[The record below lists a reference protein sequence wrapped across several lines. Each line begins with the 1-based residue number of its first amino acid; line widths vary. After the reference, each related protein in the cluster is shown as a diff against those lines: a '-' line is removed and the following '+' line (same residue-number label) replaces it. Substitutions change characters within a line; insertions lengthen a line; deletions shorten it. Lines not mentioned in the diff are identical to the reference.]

1 MSETTSAELTTRDVL
16 VQIDRRLEL
25 SEGDV
30 RRLDAKLDDVESKL
44 TARIDEVESKLTA
57 RIDGVE
63 HKLTTR
69 IDDVEH
75 RLTAKIDEVDNRL
88 TARID
93 GLEAKIDLKIEL
105 LRKETN
111 TRFYWMIGLMFAT
124 WVSTMGTILM
134 RT

>member
-1 MSETTSAELTTRDVL
+1 MSEPTSAELTTRDVL

-30 RRLDAKLDDVESKL
+30 RRLDAKLDDVKSKL

-63 HKLTTR
+63 HKLTAR
-69 IDDVEH
+69 IDRVEH
-75 RLTAKIDEVDNRL
+75 KLTAKIEEGDNRL
-88 TARID
+88 NARID
-93 GLEAKIDLKIEL
+93 GFEAKVDLKIEL
-105 LRKETN
+105 LRKEMN
-111 TRFYWMIGLMFAT
+111 TRFYWLVGLMFVT
-124 WVSTMGTILM
+124 WVSHMGTILM